1 MASHT
6 SWHTSADY
14 LNWYKTHSM
23 LFDPRTGA
31 RKFADKLL
39 PKGTRR
45 REFAK
50 LLLPKGSLRWRFCKQ
65 VYYIFRPKYRPKKEA
80 DIEDTVEEDED

>member
-1 MASHT
+1 MNAK
-6 SWHTSADY
+6 
-14 LNWYKTHSM
+14 LGM
-23 LFDPRTGA
+23 LHPAVYDLQIRAGIFDTRSGA

-50 LLLPKGSLRWRFCKQ
+50 KILPKGSLRWRFCKQ
-65 VYYIFRPKYRPKKEA
+65 IYYIFKPQYRPVKVKT
-80 DIEDTVEEDED
+80 DEDTEE

>member
-1 MASHT
+1 MVEERLGQLHPAVF
-6 SWHTSADY
+6 DIQNR
-14 LNWYKTHSM
+14 LG
-23 LFDPRTGA
+23 LFDSRTGA